1 MKNLSKNPIFTG
13 VTPEDIEKMIV
24 CFEAE
29 KKMFRDKQTVYVYD
43 AGCQKVGLLYYG
55 CVSINR
61 INADGSLD
69 MLEYI
74 EDSGIFGTAFTF
86 FEHDD
91 EFIVICERNCA
102 ILFVDK
108 THITKRCANACAHHS
123 VVIENLLT
131 FLSKKI
137 VNLTEKVDILSHR
150 TIREKL
156 FCYFRM
162 QTAKSGK
169 NFFQMPF
176 SFLALA
182 NYLCIDRSAMMRELK
197 KMKEEKAV
205 RVDGKNIYLNHD
217 TTKS

>member
-1 MKNLSKNPIFTG
+1 MKNLIKNPIFAG
-13 VTPEDIEKMIV
+13 VSIEDVEKMVV

-29 KKMFRDKQTVYVYD
+29 KKFFHEKQTVYVYNI
-43 AGCQKVGLLYYG
+43 GCQKVGLLYHG

-74 EDSGIFGTAFTF
+74 EDSGIFGAAFSF

-91 EFIVICERNCA
+91 EFIVLCEKDCA

-108 THITKRCANACAHHS
+108 SHITKRCFKACAHHS
-123 VVIENLLT
+123 IVIENLLT
-131 FLSKKI
+131 FMSKKI

-150 TIREKL
+150 TIRDKL
-156 FCYFRM
+156 LCYFRM
-162 QTAKSGK
+162 QTAKSGA
-169 NFFQMPF
+169 NSFQMPF

-197 KMKEEKAV
+197 KMKEDDIVQVNDK
-205 RVDGKNIYLNHD
+205 KIYLNY
-217 TTKS
+217 TPKS

>member
-1 MKNLSKNPIFTG
+1 MENLIKNPIFAG
-13 VTPEDIEKMIV
+13 VSLEDVEKMIV

-29 KKMFRDKQTVYVYD
+29 KKFFKEKQTVYVYNL
-43 AGCQKVGLLYYG
+43 GCQKVGLLYHG

-74 EDSGIFGTAFTF
+74 ENSGIFGATFSF

-91 EFIVICERNCA
+91 EFIVVCEKDCA

-108 THITKRCANACAHHS
+108 SQITKRCAKACAHHS
-123 VVIENLLT
+123 TVIENLLS
-131 FLSKKI
+131 FMSKKI
-137 VNLTEKVDILSHR
+137 VDLTEKVDILSHR
-150 TIREKL
+150 TIRDKL
-156 FCYFRM
+156 LCYFRM
-162 QTAKSGK
+162 QLAKSGT
-169 NFFQMPF
+169 NSFQLPF

-197 KMKEEKAV
+197 KMKEDQVVKV
-205 RVDGKNIYLNHD
+205 IGKNIYINS
-217 TTKS
+217 TPKS